1 MLSSPQV
8 FHSPHVRIPQLGQR
22 GILTAWTSAGRCR
35 AEPWGHWL
43 PEKRISERRA
53 QGVMRRHAPTCADS
67 SDKNDYNNDND
78 NYNNNSPTS
87 RTSKNRDPVRRK
99 DGARAAAQLWS
110 DILSTRATARLG
122 ASTSSHPISSHLD
135 NNRSRL
141 NEHKNS
147 LSRRYWFDKE
157 QLKTHLTFE
166 ITVVIAILLMDVL
179 HISLNSSRLYYTIL
193 LMRLLKLNF

>member
-1 MLSSPQV
+1 MFIYDWIVDVMHSLQMSS
-8 FHSPHVRIPQLGQR
+8 H
-22 GILTAWTSAGRCR
+22 
-35 AEPWGHWL
+35 
-43 PEKRISERRA
+43 
-53 QGVMRRHAPTCADS
+53 D
-67 SDKNDYNNDND
+67 
-78 NYNNNSPTS
+78 SPTS
-87 RTSKNRDPVRRK
+87 KTSKNWDPVRRK

-179 HISLNSSRLYYTIL
+179 HISLNSSRLYIIYI
-193 LMRLLKLNF
+193 RKLAAQLYLWV